1 MLRAQVGLRVV
12 NTWRSGSEFTKLATF
27 KKSFLETLKSRGFS
41 GLLENRAQAFLAF
54 RLMLC
59 MLSIEPGFNLL
70 LIFDTDVKQHWV

>member
-1 MLRAQVGLRVV
+1 MFVAQVGLGLV
-12 NTWRSGSEFTKLATF
+12 NKSRSGSEFAKLDTL
-27 KKSFLETLKSRGFS
+27 KKSFLETLKFRGFS